1 MLPCLVH
8 MENFGSFRRP
18 TEIDFTETDYF
29 ALVGP
34 TGAGKSTIIDAIC
47 FALYGTVPRWG
58 RENVVA
64 LALPPSAAFGRVG
77 LIFEVAGRRYAAVRV
92 LGRDRR
98 GRVSTREARLD
109 ELPGGGTWEDAV
121 RSIAEGDDVTAA
133 VQDIVGLPYKYFAQ
147 SVVVPQDRFAEFLH
161 APPRDRQDLL
171 VRLLDAGVYE
181 RVRRRAAVEEE
192 AARRTAALARDQ
204 LAALSDAD
212 EAAERRAA
220 ERHATLTAL
229 TETVRSSLA
238 DLTRYEDELAGSRT
252 ELAAAR
258 RQLAALTGLAMPA
271 GVSELADRIR
281 RAAEEAERLAAV
293 IAEREEA
300 EAAADAELAAAGDPA
315 DLERI
320 RAGHAEHARLTAQL
334 ATAETRLVEASERR
348 VELADRLAAADDA
361 HAAVAAELDR
371 VRHANVAADLGRD
384 LAAGEPCPVCLRP
397 VTEPPHHPAAADVTE
412 IEWREAQAARV
423 VEEVETAHREAEAT
437 FHRAEQNH
445 ADLRHRRD
453 GLAEVLADAP
463 AEAVI
468 EQRLKMIESAR
479 ERAERARADTRTA
492 RRGGDDATRAVAALR
507 ATAGDTWRAL
517 HEARDSV
524 TFQPPI
530 EGPAA
535 AGDPPPA
542 TAALRPPVLA
552 GDDPAAAWRTLLRW
566 RDETVVRHE
575 EEVAALADAVAWTRA
590 AAAELRDSITTR
602 LTAAGLA
609 VAADAAPMDIGGA
622 VTEAVT
628 TARAELD
635 RVRENRRRAA
645 ELAGRIKR
653 TEHEARVAGEL
664 GRLLRANNFER
675 WLVGAAMEIL
685 IEAAAEIM
693 RELSGG
699 QYELALAERGDIEVV
714 DYGEAGL
721 RRSVRTLSGGETFQ
735 AGLALALALSQR
747 VAGFASAA
755 ARSLDSI
762 FLDEGFGALDAAAL
776 DTVAATLERL
786 AAGGERMVGV
796 VTHVPALAD
805 RIPVRFEVSRDGAG
819 SHVRRRT
826 P

>member
-1 MLPCLVH
+1 MLPCLLL

-34 TGAGKSTIIDAIC
+34 TGAGKSTVIDAIC

-121 RSIAEGDDVTAA
+121 RSMAEGDDVTSA
-133 VQDIVGLPYKYFAQ
+133 VQEIVGLPYKYFVQ

-192 AARRTAALARDQ
+192 TARRTAALARDQ
-204 LAALSDAD
+204 LTALPDAD

-220 ERHATLTAL
+220 ERHATLAAL
-229 TETVRSSLA
+229 AEAVRSSLA
-238 DLTRYEDELAGSRT
+238 DLTRYDDELAGSRA

-258 RQLAALTGLAMPA
+258 VQLAALTGLAMPD
-271 GVSELADRIR
+271 GVNELADRIR
-281 RAAEEAERLAAV
+281 RAVEEADRLTAV
-293 IAEREEA
+293 VAEREEIETAA
-300 EAAADAELAAAGDPA
+300 EGELAAAGDAA

-361 HAAVAAELDR
+361 HAAAAAERGR

-384 LAAGEPCPVCLRP
+384 LVVGEPCPVCLRL
-397 VTEPPHHPAAADVTE
+397 VTEPPHHPAAADVSE

-423 VEEVETAHREAEAT
+423 VEELETAHREAEAT

-445 ADLRHRRD
+445 ADLRTRR
-453 GLAEVLADAP
+453 GVLAEVLADAP
-463 AEAVI
+463 GEAVV
-468 EQRLKMIESAR
+468 EQRLKTIESTK
-479 ERAERARADTRTA
+479 ERAERARADTRTT
-492 RRGGDDATRAVAALR
+492 RRGLDDATRAVAALR

-517 HEARDSV
+517 HEARDTVS
-524 TFQPPI
+524 P
-530 EGPAA
+530 
-535 AGDPPPA
+535 
-542 TAALRPPVLA
+542 LRPPVLS

-566 RDETVVRHE
+566 RDKTVVRHGE
-575 EEVAALADAVAWTRA
+575 EAAALADAVAWTQS

-602 LTAAGLA
+602 LAAAGLA

-622 VTEAVT
+622 VTEAAT
-628 TARAELD
+628 TARAELE

-645 ELAGRIKR
+645 ELADRVRR

-664 GRLLRANNFER
+664 GRVLRANNFER

-685 IEAAAEIM
+685 VEAAAQIM

-699 QYELALAERGDIEVV
+699 QYELALGERGDIEVV

-735 AGLALALALSQR
+735 AGLALALALSER
-747 VAGFASAA
+747 VAGFAAAA
-755 ARSLDSI
+755 ARSLDAI

-776 DTVAATLERL
+776 DTVAGTLERL
-786 AAGGERMVGV
+786 AGGDRMVGV
-796 VTHVPALAD
+796 VTHVPELAE
-805 RIPVRFEVSRDGAG
+805 RIPARFEVSRDGAG
-819 SHVRRRT
+819 SHVRRLT

>member
-29 ALVGP
+29 ALIGP

-109 ELPGGGTWEDAV
+109 ELPGGGTWEDAI
-121 RSIAEGDDVTAA
+121 RSIAEGDDVTPA
-133 VQDIVGLPYKYFAQ
+133 VQDIVGLPYKYFVQ

-161 APPRDRQDLL
+161 APPRERQDLL

-181 RVRRRAAVEEE
+181 QVRRRAAVEEE
-192 AARRTAALARDQ
+192 AARRTVALARDQ
-204 LAALSDAD
+204 LAALSEAD

-220 ERHATLTAL
+220 QRHATLAAL
-229 TETVRSSLA
+229 AETVRSSLA
-238 DLTRYEDELAGSRT
+238 DLTRYEDELAGSRA
-252 ELAAAR
+252 ELATAR
-258 RQLAALTGLAMPA
+258 RQLAALTALALPA

-293 IAEREEA
+293 VAEREEA

-320 RAGHAEHARLTAQL
+320 RAGHADHARLTAQL
-334 ATAETRLVEASERR
+334 ATAETGLVEASERR
-348 VELADRLAAADDA
+348 AWLADRLAAADEA
-361 HAAVAAELDR
+361 HAVVAAELDR
-371 VRHANVAADLGRD
+371 VRQANVAADLGRD
-384 LAAGEPCPVCLRP
+384 LVAGEPCPVCLRP

-412 IEWREAQAARV
+412 IEWREAQAARAV
-423 VEEVETAHREAEAT
+423 DEVETAHREAEAT

-453 GLAEVLADAP
+453 ALAEVLADAAGP
-463 AEAVI
+463 AVI
-468 EQRLKMIESAR
+468 EQRLKLIESAR

-492 RRGGDDATRAVAALR
+492 RRGRDDATRAVAALR
-507 ATAGDTWRAL
+507 ETAGDTWRAL
-517 HEARDSV
+517 HEARDTVS
-524 TFQPPI
+524 
-530 EGPAA
+530 
-535 AGDPPPA
+535 
-542 TAALRPPVLA
+542 ALRPPVVS
-552 GDDPAAAWRTLLRW
+552 GDDPAAAWHALLRW
-566 RDETVVRHE
+566 RDETVVAHS
-575 EEVAALADAVAWTRA
+575 EEVAALADAVQWTREA
-590 AAAELRDSITTR
+590 ADELRDSITGR
-602 LTAAGLA
+602 LAAAGLTVA
-609 VAADAAPMDIGGA
+609 VAAPPMDIGGA

-645 ELAGRIKR
+645 DLADRIRR
-653 TEHEARVAGEL
+653 TEHEARLAGEL

-685 IEAAAEIM
+685 IEAAAQIM

-735 AGLALALALSQR
+735 AGLALALALSRR
-747 VAGFASAA
+747 VAGFAAAA
-755 ARSLDSI
+755 ARSLDAI

-786 AAGGERMVGV
+786 AAGGDRMVGV
-796 VTHVPALAD
+796 VTHVAALAE

-819 SHVRRRT
+819 SHVRRLT

>member
-1 MLPCLVH
+1 MLPCLLH

-34 TGAGKSTIIDAIC
+34 TGAGKSTVIDAIC

-58 RENVVA
+58 RENIVA
-64 LALPPSAAFGRVG
+64 LALPPSASLGRVG
-77 LIFEVAGRRYAAVRV
+77 LIFEAGGRRYAAVRV

-109 ELPGGGTWEDAV
+109 ELPGGGTWEDAM
-121 RSIAEGDDVTAA
+121 RSIAEGDDVTPA
-133 VQDIVGLPYKYFAQ
+133 VQDVVGLPYKYFVQ

-161 APPRDRQDLL
+161 APPRERQDLL

-181 RVRRRAAVEEE
+181 QVRRRAVVEEE
-192 AARRTAALARDQ
+192 TARRTAALARDQ
-204 LAALSDAD
+204 IVRLAAAD
-212 EAAERRAA
+212 EAAERSAA
-220 ERHATLTAL
+220 TRHETLAAL
-229 TETVRSSLA
+229 AATVRSSLA
-238 DLTRYEDELAGSRT
+238 DLTRYEEELAGSRA

-258 RQLAALTGLAMPA
+258 AQLAALSGLAVPG

-281 RAAEEAERLAAV
+281 AAGQEAERLAAV
-293 IAEREEA
+293 VTEREAA
-300 EAAADAELAAAGDPA
+300 EAAAEAELAAAGDPA

-320 RAGHAEHARLTAQL
+320 RAGHAELTRLAAEL
-334 ATAETRLVEASERR
+334 AAAETRLVEVSERR
-348 VELADRLAAADDA
+348 VELADRLAAADEA
-361 HAAVAAELDR
+361 HGAVAAELDR
-371 VRHANVAADLGRD
+371 VRHANVAADLARD
-384 LAAGEPCPVCLRP
+384 LVPGEPCPVCRQP
-397 VTEPPHHPAAADVTE
+397 VAAPPHHPAAADVTE

-423 VEEVETAHREAEAT
+423 VAELETAHREAEVT

-445 ADLRHRRD
+445 GDLRDRRD
-453 GLAEVLADAP
+453 ALAGVLAEAP
-463 AEAVI
+463 PDAVI

-479 ERAERARADTRTA
+479 ERAERARADTRSA
-492 RRGGDDATRAVAALR
+492 RRGYDDATRAVTKLR
-507 ATAGDTWRAL
+507 ATAGETWRAL
-517 HEARDSV
+517 HEARDTV
-524 TFQPPI
+524 
-530 EGPAA
+530 AV
-535 AGDPPPA
+535 
-542 TAALRPPVLA
+542 LRPPVLA

-566 RDETVVRHE
+566 RDETVVRHG
-575 EEVAALADAVAWTRA
+575 EEVAALGDAVQWTEA
-590 AAAELRDSITTR
+590 AAAELRATITTR
-602 LTAAGLA
+602 LSATGLA
-609 VAADAAPMDIGGA
+609 VAAGATPMDIGGA
-622 VTEAVT
+622 VTEALT
-628 TARAELD
+628 TARAELG
-635 RVRENRRRAA
+635 RVREDRRRAA
-645 ELAGRIKR
+645 ELADRIRR
-653 TEHEARVAGEL
+653 TEHEGRVAGEL

-747 VAGFASAA
+747 VAGFAAAA
-755 ARSLDSI
+755 ARSLDAI

-786 AAGGERMVGV
+786 AAGGDRMVGI
-796 VTHVPALAD
+796 VTHMPALAD
-805 RIPVRFEVSRDGAG
+805 RIPARFEVSRDGDG
-819 SHVRRRT
+819 SHIRRQT

>member
-1 MLPCLVH
+1 MLPCLLL
-8 MENFGSFRRP
+8 MENFGSFRRL

-34 TGAGKSTIIDAIC
+34 TGAGKSTVIDAIC

-121 RSIAEGDDVTAA
+121 RSMAEGDDVTSA
-133 VQDIVGLPYKYFAQ
+133 VQEIVGLPYKYFVQ

-204 LAALSDAD
+204 LTALSDAD

-220 ERHATLTAL
+220 ERHATLAAL

-238 DLTRYEDELAGSRT
+238 DLTRYEDELAGSRA

-258 RQLAALTGLAMPA
+258 RQLAALTGLAMPD

-281 RAAEEAERLAAV
+281 RAVEEADRLTAV
-293 IAEREEA
+293 VAEREEI
-300 EAAADAELAAAGDPA
+300 EAAAEAELAAAGDPA

-320 RAGHAEHARLTAQL
+320 RAGHAEHTRLTAQL

-361 HAAVAAELDR
+361 HAVVAAERGR
-371 VRHANVAADLGRD
+371 VRYANVAADLGRD
-384 LAAGEPCPVCLRP
+384 LVVGEPCPVCLRP
-397 VTEPPHHPAAADVTE
+397 VTEPSHHPAAADVTE

-423 VEEVETAHREAEAT
+423 VEELETAHREAEAI

-453 GLAEVLADAP
+453 ALADALADAP
-463 AEAVI
+463 GEAVI
-468 EQRLKMIESAR
+468 EQRLKTIESAR

-492 RRGGDDATRAVAALR
+492 RRGLDDATRAVTALR

-517 HEARDSV
+517 HEARDTV

-530 EGPAA
+530 GGP
-535 AGDPPPA
+535 PQ
-542 TAALRPPVLA
+542 TAAPLRPPVLS

-566 RDETVVRHE
+566 RDETVVRHGE
-575 EEVAALADAVAWTRA
+575 EAAALADAVAWTQS
-590 AAAELRDSITTR
+590 AAAELRESITTR
-602 LTAAGLA
+602 LAAAGLS
-609 VAADAAPMDIGGA
+609 VAADASPMDIGGA

-635 RVRENRRRAA
+635 RVRENQRRAA
-645 ELAGRIKR
+645 ELADRIRR

-664 GRLLRANNFER
+664 GRVLRANNFER

-685 IEAAAEIM
+685 IEAAAQIM

-699 QYELALAERGDIEVV
+699 QYELALGERGDIEVV

-735 AGLALALALSQR
+735 AGLALALALSER
-747 VAGFASAA
+747 VAGFAAAA
-755 ARSLDSI
+755 ARSLDAI

-786 AAGGERMVGV
+786 AGGDRMVGV
-796 VTHVPALAD
+796 VTHVPALAE
-805 RIPVRFEVSRDGAG
+805 RIPARFEVSRDGAG
-819 SHVRRRT
+819 SHVRRLT